1 MNESNPTACI
11 ICSINCGVRVKT
23 EGGHITTVHGDRDHP
38 TSKGYLCEK
47 AQALDVYQNGRDR
60 LTTPLRRRA
69 DGTFEAVDWDTA
81 ISEIAARLY
90 QIKAKHGGDKI
101 FYYGGGAQGNHLG
114 GGYGRALRAALGS
127 VHTSNALAQEKTGEF
142 WVDGQLFGRPRCHT
156 TPDFHHAEV
165 AVMVGKN
172 PWQSHGFP
180 RARVVLKQIA
190 KDPKRTLIVIDPRKT
205 ETAELADIHLQVRP
219 GGDAF
224 LLAAMVALLLR
235 EGGINAPWLAEHAL
249 GLDELKSLFEG
260 IDVAAYCTA
269 AGVQET
275 DVRAA
280 VKRIAEAES
289 LSVLEDLG
297 IQQAPHS
304 TLCSWLEKLLYLLTG
319 NFGKKGGMNI
329 HSRFAS
335 LGGGGKGGRNA
346 KTPVHGHRLIG
357 GLTPCNV
364 IADEILTDHP
374 DRFRAMIVESANPAH
389 SLSDSKRFVEAL
401 RSLEFVLVIDVAMS
415 ETARQADYVLPAA
428 SQFEKWEA
436 TFFNL
441 EFPRNAIHL
450 RRPLFETLPGTLPE
464 VEIHT
469 RLVRA
474 LGGLDGIDL
483 SPFHNAATQGLEA
496 FAMTF
501 AMAAG
506 GNSRVMEM
514 APILLYETMGPLLAQ
529 NPPRGNNTYSVD
541 SLRQTAGMWGV
552 CHQVAMAYPDA
563 VRRAGIGVDAPGI
576 GLGNALFQALL
587 DNPSGLIFSDDPYEE
602 TFARLDTS
610 DKLIRLVVQ
619 PLVEEFQSLAAEA
632 AAAIAPAEG
641 ANPIHDAYPFV
652 LAAGERR
659 STTANTLFRD
669 PSWRKNSGTLRMN
682 ENDAVRLGIRPG
694 DSARIVT
701 KKGSAVAPVELTDT
715 LRPGHVTLPNGH
727 GLGYPDAHG
736 QSQSEGVAPNDLTSA
751 EDRDPI
757 AGTPWH
763 KHVRARIERVAQS

>member
-1 MNESNPTACI
+1 MNENKPSPTACI
-11 ICSINCGVRVKT
+11 ICSINCGVRVTT
-23 EGGHITTVHGDRDHP
+23 EGREITAVHGDREHP

-47 AQALDVYQNGRDR
+47 AQSLNVYQNGRDR
-60 LTTPLRRRA
+60 LSSPLRRKA

-81 ISEIAARLY
+81 ISEIAARLN
-90 QIKAKHGGDKI
+90 QVKAAHGGDKI

-127 VHTSNALAQEKTGEF
+127 THTSNALAQEKTGEF

-156 TPDFHHAEV
+156 TPDFHNAEV
-165 AVMVGKN
+165 AVLVGKN
-172 PWQSHGFP
+172 PWHSHGFP

-190 KDPKRTLIVIDPRKT
+190 KDPNRTLIVIDPRKT

-224 LLAAMVALLLR
+224 LLSAMVALLLR
-235 EGGINAPWLAEHAL
+235 EGGIKAEWLSAHAV
-249 GLDELKSLFEG
+249 GLDELKSLFERV
-260 IDVAAYCTA
+260 DVAAYCKA
-269 AGVQET
+269 AGVQEA

-280 VKRIAEAES
+280 VKRIAEAAS
-289 LSVLEDLG
+289 VSVLEDLG

-319 NFGKKGGMNI
+319 HFGKKGGMNI

-346 KTPVHGHRLIG
+346 TTPVHGHRLIG

-374 DRFRAMIVESANPAH
+374 NRFRAMIVESANPAH
-389 SLSDSKRFVEAL
+389 SLADSKRFVEAL
-401 RSLEFVLVIDVAMS
+401 RALDFVLVIDVAMS
-415 ETARQADYVLPAA
+415 ETARHADYVLPAA

-450 RRPLFETLPGTLPE
+450 RRPLFEPLPGTLPE
-464 VEIHT
+464 VEIHA
-469 RLVRA
+469 RLVKA
-474 LGGLDGIDL
+474 LGGLDGLDL
-483 SPFHNAATQGLEA
+483 SMFHNAAGQGFEA

-501 AMAAG
+501 AMAAAS
-506 GNSRVMEM
+506 NSQIMDM
-514 APILLYETMGPLLAQ
+514 APIILYETMGPLLAQ
-529 NPPRGNNTYSVD
+529 HPPKGANSFSVD

-552 CHQVAMAYPDA
+552 CHQVAMAYPDS
-563 VRRAGIGVDAPGI
+563 VRRAGIGVDAQGL

-587 DNPSGLIFSDDPYEE
+587 DNPSGVVFSDDPYQE
-602 TFARLDTS
+602 TFARLDTP
-610 DKLIRLVVQ
+610 DKMIRLVVE
-619 PLVEEFQSLAAEA
+619 PLVSEFVSLASEVEA
-632 AAAIAPAEG
+632 RSG
-641 ANPIHDAYPFV
+641 GTNPVHDAYPFI

-669 PSWRKNSGTLRMN
+669 PSWRENSGTLRMSQ
-682 ENDAVRLGIRPG
+682 EDAARLGLHSG
-694 DSARIVT
+694 DAAKITT
-701 KKGSAVAPVELTDT
+701 KRGSAVAFVELTDT
-715 LRPGHVTLPNGH
+715 LMPGHVTLPNGH
-727 GLGYPDAHG
+727 GLGSADAAH
-736 QSQSEGVAPNDLTSA
+736 SQREGVAPNDLTSA
-751 EDRDPI
+751 DDRDPI

-763 KHVRARIERVAQS
+763 KHVRARIERAI